1 MGIQYKRRE
10 RKATISRAAL
20 GPIHPSFLHTI
31 NFFLYKLRRM
41 KGLSIAIVFAT
52 CFFTGL
58 HAQITITAAE
68 AKDHINQI
76 VSICDKIV
84 DGRYL
89 ESSATKPTLLNVG
102 GTYPDNIFTIV
113 INSASRPNFSF
124 KPEEYYVNKRV
135 CVTGKLSEY
144 NGKPQIVVLSPAEIL
159 ISEQKDA
166 SVASDASLSTEVK
179 QQAEVSN
186 NKSELSVDSVK
197 VENKQTLD
205 VQSGAAVKSQ
215 SVAKPSAP
223 VVKAEIKPS
232 ATENDKSKTSISETT
247 PKPAPVVDNVY
258 TIKLT
263 GSVNLRAAP
272 ADNAEVLDLA
282 KPGTIVSIL
291 NSANGWSKVEY
302 SRYSS
307 EQKRDLSFK
316 GYINNRVLK

>member
-1 MGIQYKRRE
+1 MK
-10 RKATISRAAL
+10 K
-20 GPIHPSFLHTI
+20 FL
-31 NFFLYKLRRM
+31 
-41 KGLSIAIVFAT
+41 IAIVVAVCAST
-52 CFFTGL
+52 AL
-58 HAQITITAAE
+58 DAQITITAAE

-76 VSICDKIV
+76 VSICDKVV

-102 GTYPDNIFTIV
+102 GTYPDNLFTIV

-144 NGKPQIVVLSPAEIL
+144 NGKAQIVVLSPAEIL
-159 ISEQKDA
+159 ISEQQDA
-166 SVASDASLSTEVK
+166 SAGTDVK

-186 NKSELSVDSVK
+186 DKPALSTDSVK
-197 VENKQTLD
+197 NENKQTAGMEAE
-205 VQSGAAVKSQ
+205 SAVKSEP
-215 SVAKPSAP
+215 VAKASPA
-223 VVKAEIKPS
+223 VK
-232 ATENDKSKTSISETT
+232 TETKSSVIVNDKSKAATSESK

-263 GSVNLRAAP
+263 NSVNLRAAP
-272 ADNAEVLDLA
+272 ADNAEVLDLV

-291 NSANGWSKVEY
+291 SSANGWSRVEY
-302 SRYSS
+302 ERYSS
-307 EQKRDLSFK
+307 EQKGNLSYK